1 MKLVFLSHTAFGGA
15 FVVGSHQLA
24 KALARVGHEIT
35 HVSAP
40 LSLPQLGLLLRQPVV
55 RRRFHRWWRGGEI
68 IDGVRHVAPM
78 TLLPWH
84 LARHTASLAG
94 SYSRRILT
102 SPRQGL
108 GSLGLDDAD
117 AIILDDPRFV
127 GLASRLSRSQLIY
140 RATDLYAQMR
150 RDPTLDDAER
160 LVCERADAL
169 IATSEPVASHLR
181 QMIGRDVHVITNGV
195 EFSHFA
201 GTQPSRAGSPPDMLP
216 GTRANRALYVGSF
229 DRRLD
234 DQMLAQTA
242 REMPEMQF
250 ILVGPGGRAAAA
262 SMMLRN
268 VYSPG
273 AVDYGSLPSLMR
285 QCAVGLLPMSRD
297 PSNDGRSPMKLFE
310 YVAAGLPVAATGTAE
325 LRRVE
330 LTTLCLAPEPGTFA
344 SAVRQ
349 AFRCASDQSM
359 LDAARTRAQ
368 GEDWS
373 IKAQTLLRVAATH

>member
-24 KALARVGHEIT
+24 KALVRAGHEVT

-40 LSLPQLGLLLRQPVV
+40 LSLPQLGLLLREPVV
-55 RRRFHRWWRGGEI
+55 RRRFRRWWRGGDV
-68 IDGVRHVAPM
+68 IDGVRHLAPM

-84 LARHTASLAG
+84 LARHNASLAG

-102 SPRQGL
+102 SPRQGP
-108 GSLGLDDAD
+108 GSIGLQDAD
-117 AIILDDPRFV
+117 AIVLDDPRFV
-127 GLASRLSRSQLIY
+127 GLASRVFRGQLIY

-160 LVCERADAL
+160 LICEYADAL

-201 GTQPSRAGSPPDMLP
+201 GTQSIRAATPPDNLP
-216 GTRANRALYVGSF
+216 GTRDNRALYVGSF

-234 DQMLAQTA
+234 SQVLAQTA
-242 REMPEMQF
+242 REMPEKQF

-262 SMMLRN
+262 SMTLRN

-273 AVDYGSLPSLMR
+273 AVNYGSLPVLMR

-297 PSNDGRSPMKLFE
+297 PSNDGRSPMKLYE
-310 YVAAGLPVAATGTAE
+310 YVAAGLPVAATGTQE

-330 LTTLCLAPEPGTFA
+330 LPTLYLAPERGSFSA
-344 SAVRQ
+344 AVRQ
-349 AFRCASDQSM
+349 AFRCASDQPM
-359 LDAARTRAQ
+359 LDAARTRAR

-373 IKAQTLLRVAATH
+373 IKAQTLLRVAAPH

>member
-24 KALARVGHEIT
+24 KALALAGHEVT

-40 LSLPQLGLLLRQPVV
+40 LSLPQLGLLLREPVV
-55 RRRFHRWWRGGEI
+55 RRRFQRWWRGGEV
-68 IDGVRHVAPM
+68 IDGVRHLAPM

-84 LARHTASLAG
+84 VARHTASLRG
-94 SYSRRILT
+94 SYSRRILI

-108 GSLGLDDAD
+108 GSLELQNAD
-117 AIILDDPRFV
+117 VIILDDPRFV
-127 GLASRLSRSQLIY
+127 GLASLLVRGQLIY

-160 LVCERADAL
+160 LVCEYADAL

-201 GTQPSRAGSPPDMLP
+201 GTEFRPAATLLDKLP
-216 GTRANRALYVGSF
+216 GTRDNRALYVGSF

-234 DQMLAQTA
+234 SQVLAQTA
-242 REMPEMQF
+242 LEMPEKQF

-262 SMMLRN
+262 SMTLPN

-273 AVDYGSLPSLMR
+273 AVNYGSLPILMR

-297 PSNDGRSPMKLFE
+297 PSNDGRSPMKLYE
-310 YVAAGLPVAATGTAE
+310 YVAAGLPVAATGTVE

-330 LTTLCLAPEPGTFA
+330 LPTLCLAPERGSFSA
-344 SAVRQ
+344 AVRQ
-349 AFRCASDQSM
+349 AFRYASDQSM
-359 LDAARTRAQ
+359 LAAARTRAE

-373 IKAQTLLRVAATH
+373 IKAQTLLRVAAPH